1 MSNVDQ
7 IDLIRRCTFGMELAS
22 GDCEVLGRATE
33 TRELEEGQVLFSEG
47 AADQE
52 LYIVILGKLGIV
64 KGTGGGDE
72 TVLHMLGEGDLAGEL
87 AFIDGTPH
95 SVTVKALTRA
105 RVLTLE
111 RKKFESLVESHPR
124 VVYDVM
130 RSIVRRVH
138 STLRRLNLQYIE
150 LTNYITKSHGRY

>member
-7 IDLIRRCTFGMELAS
+7 IDLIRRCTFGTELDSA
-22 GDCEVLGRATE
+22 DCEVLGRATE
-33 TRELEEGQVLFSEG
+33 TRELEEGDVLFREG
-47 AADQE
+47 TADQA

-72 TVLHMLGEGDLAGEL
+72 TVLHMLHEGDLAGEL
-87 AFIDGTPH
+87 AFVDGTPH
-95 SVTVKALTRA
+95 SVTAKALTRA

-111 RKKFESLVESHPR
+111 RDKFESLLESHPK

-130 RSIVRRVH
+130 RSIVKRVH